1 MRCPGWPCDTPHAIE
16 PALWKNDP
24 KYDADILAAKIV
36 EERYRTGAHRV
47 CLTGG
52 EPLMQDKDALRA
64 LIMHIC
70 EAELS
75 IDIFSNGSFIY
86 PEWLMK
92 NPAVTIIMDWKL
104 DGSGEADTKLEE
116 RFINL
121 RQLRRQ
127 DCVKF
132 VVTSYADLDEAHAL
146 WREWHYVRAT
156 PYVGAAWSHITDKQL
171 VDYVMAHKLPW
182 KLNVQLHKHIW
193 GEVRGV

>member
-1 MRCPGWPCDTPHAIE
+1 MD
-16 PALWKNDP
+16 L
-24 KYDADILAAKIV
+24 ADDIIK
-36 EERYRTGAHRV
+36 EHGRTGAHRV

-52 EPLMQDKDALRA
+52 EPLMQDKDALRM
-64 LIMHIC
+64 LIMGLC

-104 DGSGEADTKLEE
+104 PGSGEADTKIDE
-116 RFINL
+116 RYVNL

-132 VVTSYADLDEAHAL
+132 VVTSMEDLDYAQVL
-146 WREWHYVRAT
+146 WREWHFVRAT
-156 PYVGAAWSHITDKQL
+156 PYVGAAWSWISDQVL
-171 VDYVMAHKLPW
+171 VDYVMAHQLPW

-193 GEVRGV
+193 GELRGV